1 MLGSEQGLV
10 GGFQGFGLPGP
21 ARLGLTCLLAGS
33 ELGWGPRMPEASP
46 PQELRPQQLLEF
58 KNKAVSSADISVSGL
73 KGHRSSPGAPGG
85 PVGRQGPPSLQP
97 RGLGGQ
103 GTVPPPSS
111 FPSSLSL
118 LPSTLPPS
126 PPPQT
131 PLFLRLC
138 QACPGLGGHC
148 GGGVPVAPALADL
161 SRGA

>member
-85 PVGRQGPPSLQP
+85 PVGCQGPPSLQP
-97 RGLGGQ
+97 RGL
-103 GTVPPPSS
+103 PRA
-111 FPSSLSL
+111 
-118 LPSTLPPS
+118 LPSGEQPERETLGDS
-126 PPPQT
+126 WL
-131 PLFLRLC
+131 LFPMLK
-138 QACPGLGGHC
+138 
-148 GGGVPVAPALADL
+148 
-161 SRGA
+161 